1 MNVIGTGNQIGQSIA
16 LVRLVFAIMVGCC
29 ICSIG
34 GAIFMSKPNDK
45 NNNPKQSG
53 IIFMSVGGC
62 AMLIAYLIYLVT
74 KSFRGAGT
82 MYTAYSAYDVLT
94 GNK

>member
-1 MNVIGTGNQIGQSIA
+1 M
-16 LVRLVFAIMVGCC
+16 LV
-29 ICSIG
+29 
-34 GAIFMSKPNDK
+34 
-45 NNNPKQSG
+45 
-53 IIFMSVGGC
+53 
-62 AMLIAYLIYLVT
+62 AYLIYLIT